1 MAVLRVSSTGIT
13 VDSTAITADAT
24 IAPGDGSYTLEWI
37 APLPIP
43 FTAEWAAPL
52 PVPFTAEWQAPLPI
66 RYITEWAAPLPIPY
80 TAEWVAPLPIPFTVE
95 WTAPLTF
102 PTPYTAEWIAPL
114 PLGKFAAEWAAPLPV
129 PYTLEW
135 QAPLP
140 IPEKFTAEWQAPL
153 PLGKFTAE
161 WEAPLPVPFTA
172 EWTAPLPIPEKYTA
186 EWVAPLPLGRF
197 TAEWQAPLP
206 IPYTLEWQAPL
217 PIPVKFT
224 AEWTAP
230 LPIGGYTAEW
240 QAPLPIPYTAEWV
253 APLPIP
259 VPYTAE
265 WIAPLPIPD
274 WYTLEWAAPL
284 PIPSQPKYVFE
295 WTAPLPITIPTET
308 LVTGQL
314 RVLIPGHASLPV
326 VSANVEASEGSS
338 YWQADITLARASDT
352 GLLPLDAAITLDM
365 FGTEYTLVVRG
376 RTVAHSMD
384 ADGNQI
390 PVGKITGL
398 SPAYLLSSDVAQ
410 GITRTWATVVSA
422 RAAVEDV
429 LGQTVDWQIDD
440 WTLPAYRLAAL
451 DQAPLDIAT
460 RIVAAAG
467 ALLES
472 NPDGTLYAR
481 HAWPVPATQLATA
494 TPDHTLPAHKL
505 LSSDEQATRQQRIN
519 RVRVVDVDVGYADQI
534 EYTADEDDG
543 LKGIVKAWPSPWRE
557 IRIIHTRGTPPVR
570 LYPDSI
576 QSEQLT
582 ETVEFVAGR
591 GAVRYPLHTLGAVV
605 WLADDLGGITT
616 AAGSRELVSDTENG
630 YSLAMVTYT
639 TRYYQYRAES
649 LIETDAQLLI
659 EDISR
664 G

>member
-1 MAVLRVSSTGIT
+1 M
-13 VDSTAITADAT
+13 
-24 IAPGDGSYTLEWI
+24 
-37 APLPIP
+37 
-43 FTAEWAAPL
+43 
-52 PVPFTAEWQAPLPI
+52 
-66 RYITEWAAPLPIPY
+66 
-80 TAEWVAPLPIPFTVE
+80 
-95 WTAPLTF
+95 
-102 PTPYTAEWIAPL
+102 
-114 PLGKFAAEWAAPLPV
+114 
-129 PYTLEW
+129 
-135 QAPLP
+135 
-140 IPEKFTAEWQAPL
+140 
-153 PLGKFTAE
+153 
-161 WEAPLPVPFTA
+161 
-172 EWTAPLPIPEKYTA
+172 
-186 EWVAPLPLGRF
+186 
-197 TAEWQAPLP
+197 
-206 IPYTLEWQAPL
+206 
-217 PIPVKFT
+217 
-224 AEWTAP
+224 
-230 LPIGGYTAEW
+230 
-240 QAPLPIPYTAEWV
+240 
-253 APLPIP
+253 
-259 VPYTAE
+259 
-265 WIAPLPIPD
+265 
-274 WYTLEWAAPL
+274 
-284 PIPSQPKYVFE
+284 FE

-308 LVTGQL
+308 LVTGEL
-314 RVLIPGHASLPV
+314 RVLIPGHAPLPV
-326 VSANVEASEGSS
+326 VSANVEASEGSP

-519 RVRVVDVDVGYADQI
+519 RVRVVDVEVGYADQI

-543 LKGIVKAWPSPWRE
+543 LKGIVKAWPSPWRAVRVLLPPGILPLRLFSDGIKTE
-557 IRIIHTRGTPPVR
+557 QHTK
-570 LYPDSI
+570 
-576 QSEQLT
+576 EF
-582 ETVEFVAGR
+582 EFVAGR
-591 GAVRYPLHTLGAVV
+591 AQLTYPLYELISIT
-605 WLADDLGGITT
+605 WLQTNLGGVTG
-616 AAGSRELVSDTENG
+616 ALGSRELVSDTADG
-630 YSLAMVTYT
+630 YSLAIVTYT

-649 LIETDAQLLI
+649 LIETDAQLQL